1 MGIEMVRPAP
11 IAKHSHSHVL
21 NGACCCFSEAGSV
34 CQRDRG
40 TRLAVAGVLSGTA
53 LECRVPR
60 VGLSPRWG
68 RLSGIVSRLLLNAV
82 VIVDGKLLMGER
94 GIVCCRVISL
104 SGTRW
109 SVTCLF
115 ASRMWCCGTL
125 FHAIRW
131 CSSGRGSD
139 AVTSRTGVRDTVTRA
154 CGGPEQIQVYRAV
167 WVHRE
172 GRNSGRLMGVAMHA
186 AAEDDMRC

>member
-1 MGIEMVRPAP
+1 M
-11 IAKHSHSHVL
+11 HSHSHVL
-21 NGACCCFSEAGSV
+21 NGACCFFFEVGSV

-82 VIVDGKLLMGER
+82 VVVDGQSVMGER

-104 SGTRW
+104 GGTRW
-109 SVTCLF
+109 SDACVF
-115 ASRMWCCGTL
+115 ALRMCCFGSL
-125 FHAIRW
+125 FHAIR
-131 CSSGRGSD
+131 CRSSGRGGD
-139 AVTSRTGVRDTVTRA
+139 AVTSCTGVVETVTPSLWMIRA
-154 CGGPEQIQVYRAV
+154 NQKCTMRFGSTRKEETVGG
-167 WVHRE
+167 
-172 GRNSGRLMGVAMHA
+172 
-186 AAEDDMRC
+186 